1 MSADKASRIMST
13 VDTADHVAADVI
25 ADVVDANPPE
35 IESFEVRGPVVV
47 ALTSRNE
54 VEYAEAHDA
63 HEGKRHSTCQY
74 IETDPANKQVLL
86 ETHLEQSSSFSKLR
100 IPVRL
105 KRLDKTFL
113 YFHLPSHHISS
124 LDWATDVVD
133 DNVATDLRFVQ
144 SKLNSGGSTGITR
157 LDFRLHTPGH
167 LIVPAAEDSLEPKN
181 RATAHVIDSLTSLA
195 TALSFSFYVPHT
207 VFSKAR
213 LQLLKTAICDSIS
226 PTQPQALVHLQD
238 LRSLYNGKGG
248 KQWKPE
254 KIDDGTASTA
264 SDSAA
269 STVAVD
275 TPPGYGPPPPRYD
288 EIEQPDSPEEKR
300 RGKRPRSRLS
310 SGSPSARPN
319 KRGAWSEEA
328 TYGNEKREL
337 PRASSEALFAQ
348 MEVLV
353 RAQHKYIQQQQRHI
367 LQQQEHIKQQDS
379 EMKRLVA
386 TTADLEQQVA
396 AMQEQLDE
404 AGIKV
409 ESVDVGLLELGEDLD
424 EVKRSIPNC
433 DELAED
439 LGSQIEQEVREQLE
453 RRLHDVFNRIGN
465 AITDG

>member
-1 MSADKASRIMST
+1 MST
-13 VDTADHVAADVI
+13 VDATNVVGADI
-25 ADVVDANPPE
+25 AVTSPE
-35 IESFEVRGPVVV
+35 IEAAFEVRGPVVV
-47 ALTSRNE
+47 VFTSLDQAE
-54 VEYAEAHDA
+54 DAEAHEA
-63 HEGKRHSTCQY
+63 HEGERHSTCHY
-74 IETDPANKQVLL
+74 VETDPANKQILL
-86 ETHLEQSSSFSKLR
+86 ETHLDQSSSFFKLR

-133 DNVATDLRFVQ
+133 DDATDLRFVQ
-144 SKLNSGGSTGITR
+144 SKLNSGSSSGVTR

-167 LIVPAAEDSLEPKN
+167 LVVPAAQDSLEPKN
-181 RATAHVIDSLTSLA
+181 PATAQVIDSLVFLT
-195 TALSFSFYVPHT
+195 TALSFSFYVSHT

-213 LQLLKTAICDSIS
+213 LQLLKTTICDPIS
-226 PTQPQALVHLQD
+226 PTPPQALVHLQD

-254 KIDDGTASTA
+254 DIDDGIASTA
-264 SDSAA
+264 SESAA

-288 EIEQPDSPEEKR
+288 EIEQPESPQEKR
-300 RGKRPRSRLS
+300 QGKRPRSRVS
-310 SGSPSARPN
+310 SGSPSARPS
-319 KRGAWSEEA
+319 KRGAWGEEDIF
-328 TYGNEKREL
+328 GDEKTEL

-353 RAQHKYIQQQQRHI
+353 RAQHQYIQQQQTHI
-367 LQQQEHIKQQDS
+367 LQQQEHIKQQDT
-379 EMKRLVA
+379 EMKRLIA

-404 AGIKV
+404 AETKV
-409 ESVDVGLLELGEDLD
+409 ENVDVGLLELGEDLD
-424 EVKRSIPNC
+424 EVKRSIPDC
-433 DELAED
+433 DEIAQD
-439 LGSQIEQEVREQLE
+439 LGSQIEQEVRDQLE